1 MRWIL
6 TRWAALAIGMAI
18 AAGLLPG
25 FSIEKGV
32 LSFLTVALVYG
43 LVNSLLG
50 PIVRLFTLPLTFAT
64 LGLFALVVNGALLA
78 LATWLTPLIE
88 IDGFINAVIA
98 ALVISILS
106 AIITFLFDRL
116 SFRSADRAES

>member
-50 PIVRLFTLPLTFAT
+50 PIVRLFTLPLTLAT